1 MNTNQRKVN
10 VVTSAR
16 PTLINITS
24 LHFLQ
29 LILPPR
35 SAYILV
41 PPPFNPAFKL
51 CVIKPIFI
59 MPIHEIKNLSDFLE
73 KILNS
78 QDLVVLD
85 CFAEWCG
92 PCKAIAPVIEQWSNE
107 NPHIKFYKV
116 DVDKADDVAQ
126 ELNVRA
132 MPTFMF
138 FKGGEKVTE
147 VVGADQ
153 MQVANGIKL
162 LTA

>member
-1 MNTNQRKVN
+1 
-10 VVTSAR
+10 
-16 PTLINITS
+16 
-24 LHFLQ
+24 
-29 LILPPR
+29 
-35 SAYILV
+35 
-41 PPPFNPAFKL
+41 
-51 CVIKPIFI
+51 
-59 MPIHEIKNLSDFLE
+59 MPVHEIKNLPDFLE

-78 QDLVVLD
+78 QDLVLLD

-92 PCKAIAPVIEQWSNE
+92 PCKAIAPLIEQWSNE

>member
-24 LHFLQ
+24 LHLLQ
-29 LILPPR
+29 LISPPR
-35 SAYILV
+35 SVYILV
-41 PPPFNPAFKL
+41 SPPFNPSFKL